1 MKKLSFYTLY
11 FFIILLAA
19 CASLQQP
26 QGGPRDKEP
35 PNVLEEI
42 PKNLSRNFKGNKI
55 DITFDEYFKLSNE
68 VSEISV
74 SPAMDIPPFYKVKK
88 KTLEITFKDSL
99 EKNTTY
105 TINFGK
111 AIQDVNESNILK
123 NFSFVFSTGPTLDS
137 LQINGKVVSSDDNL
151 PVKDATV
158 FIFPT
163 ERDSLFGKK
172 RASLFTTTDSSGNFS
187 LKNLREN
194 TYSIYGLK
202 ESAVD
207 RIYNSPNE
215 EIAFINKP
223 IILNKDTSGII
234 LKLFK
239 EIPEQFRVVSKQLEK
254 DGRISYIFNKPINKP
269 SLKFIDPI
277 IKDPIIEFSPKG
289 DTASVWL
296 KTYDFDS
303 LKVSINSDGNP
314 LDTMLLRRNRK
325 ETYQREIL
333 FSNNLSGGKIRPD
346 HPFIITF
353 NIPIESINLD
363 KMVLLEDSTAQNN
376 FSLIKE
382 DGTRSYQIKYPW
394 KVKKLYTLSFNEGAI
409 KDIYGDQNK
418 KLKVSFNQDEV
429 ENYGNLSLKI
439 QKTDS
444 LKKYVFQ
451 LLTDKGNIYS
461 QSPIKADTTL
471 IFNYIPT
478 NKYKVRI
485 IEDSNNNGEFDTGNL
500 KLNIQ
505 PEKVWFFEKEIITR
519 ANWDREEKIVIPKEF
534 NP

>member
-1 MKKLSFYTLY
+1 MKKLSFYTPYL
-11 FFIILLAA
+11 FIILLAA

-35 PNVLEEI
+35 PKVLEEI

-68 VSEISV
+68 LTEISI
-74 SPAMDIPPFYKVKK
+74 SPAMEIPPFYKVKK

-137 LQINGKVVSSDDNL
+137 LQITGKVISSQDNL

-158 FIFPT
+158 FIFPI

-172 RASLFTTTDSSGNFS
+172 RASMFTTADSAGNFS
-187 LKNLREN
+187 LKNLKEN

-215 EIAFINKP
+215 EIAFLNKP
-223 IILNKDTSGII
+223 ITLNKDTSGIV

-239 EIPEQFRVVSKQLEK
+239 EIPERFRVISKQIEK
-254 DGRISYIFNKPINKP
+254 DGKISYIFNKSIVKP
-269 SLKFIDPI
+269 SLKFIEPSVSDPI
-277 IKDPIIEFSPKG
+277 VEFSTKG

-314 LDTMLLRRNRK
+314 LDTMIVRRGKK
-325 ETYQREIL
+325 ETYQRDIL
-333 FSNNLSGGKIRPD
+333 FSNNLSGGKIRPNHQLD
-346 HPFIITF
+346 LKF
-353 NIPIESINLD
+353 NVPIASINSD
-363 KMVLLEDSTAQNN
+363 KIDLLEDSTSKKDFN
-376 FSLIKE
+376 LVKM
-382 DGTRSYQIKYPW
+382 DGTRTYQIKYPW
-394 KVKKLYTLSFNEGAI
+394 KVKKLYTLTLNEGAV
-409 KDIYGDQNK
+409 KDIYGDNNK
-418 KLKVSFNQDEV
+418 SLKVSFSLDEV

-439 QKTDS
+439 SKTDS
-444 LKKYVFQ
+444 LKNYIFQ
-451 LLTDKGNIYS
+451 LLTDKGDIYS
-461 QSPIKADTTL
+461 EELIKTDTTL
-471 IFNYIPT
+471 VFNFIPT

-485 IEDSNNNGEFDTGNL
+485 IEDSNNNGVFDTGNL
-500 KLNIQ
+500 KLKVQ
-505 PEKVWFFEKEIITR
+505 PEKVWFFDKEIITR

>member
-1 MKKLSFYTLY
+1 MKKTSFYILY
-11 FFIILLAA
+11 LLILVLAA

-26 QGGPRDKEP
+26 QGGPRDKQP
-35 PNVLEEI
+35 PKALEEV

-68 VSEISV
+68 LSEISI
-74 SPAMDIPPFYKVKK
+74 SPAMEIPPFYKVKK

-137 LQINGKVVSSDDNL
+137 LQINGKVISSEDNL

-158 FIFPT
+158 FIFPI

-172 RASLFTTTDSSGNFS
+172 RASMFTTTDSAGNFS
-187 LKNLREN
+187 LKNLKEN

-215 EIAFINKP
+215 EIAFLNKP

-239 EIPEQFRVVSKQLEK
+239 EIPERFRVISKQIEK
-254 DGRISYIFNKPINKP
+254 DGRINYIFNKPIAKP
-269 SLKFIDPI
+269 SLKFIDPEI
-277 IKDPIIEFSPKG
+277 SNPIIEFSAKG

-296 KTYDFDS
+296 KNYDFDS

-314 LDTMLLRRNRK
+314 LDTMIVRRGKK
-325 ETYQREIL
+325 ETYQRDIL
-333 FSNNLSGGKIRPD
+333 FSNNLSAGKIRPNSQLD
-346 HPFIITF
+346 IKF
-353 NIPIESINLD
+353 NVPIESINTD
-363 KMVLLEDSTAQNN
+363 KITLLEDSTSEKS
-376 FSLIKE
+376 FKLIKM
-382 DGTRSYQIKYPW
+382 DGTRTYQINYPW
-394 KVKKLYTLSFNEGAI
+394 KVKKLYTLNLNEGAV
-409 KDIYGDQNK
+409 KDIYGDYNK
-418 KLKVSFNQDEV
+418 NLKVSFNLDEV

-439 QKTDS
+439 EKSDS
-444 LKKYVFQ
+444 LKNYVFQ
-451 LLTDKGNIYS
+451 LLTDKGGIYS
-461 QSPIKADTTL
+461 ESPIRTDTTL
-471 IFNYIPT
+471 VFNFIPT

-485 IEDSNNNGEFDTGNL
+485 IEDNNNNGVFDTGNL
-500 KLNIQ
+500 KLKIQ
-505 PEKVWFFEKEIITR
+505 PEKVWFFDKEIITR
-519 ANWDREEKIVIPKEF
+519 ANWDREEKVVIPKVF
-534 NP
+534 SP